1 MIYRQQLIESINELQ
16 NIREEIFS
24 QILNL
29 SMSGEMN
36 DVDKVF
42 DIGEVYDFDIKYFE
56 DSKDVNVIE
65 LLKAFK
71 KIEKTIGTLINLNVI
86 SDEELGF
93 E

>member
-1 MIYRQQLIESINELQ
+1 MSYRQQLIESINELQ